1 MNLTMKR
8 LLFTTLLLPTAICAS
23 AQTLPAE
30 LAAMP
35 ERAAGIYHSY
45 EAPSASDAVVPEGYT
60 PFYIS
65 HYGRHGSRWHTSE
78 PFYATPLK
86 ALRQADEKGV
96 LTARGRE
103 LLDQVCRLAE
113 DAGGRYGDLSPRG
126 AREHRDI
133 ARRMYAA
140 WPEVFSTRNGRTC
153 TVDSRATVYPRCIL
167 SMAAFNEGLKE
178 LNPEITT
185 LREASKRN
193 AYYLANQYDTSRGSD
208 IADRTADSLRAVRI
222 DPARFLGTL
231 FTDPSAVDDPV
242 KFMSQIFNLAGI
254 AQDVDYLGI
263 DLYDLFDEKE
273 LYALWEC
280 ENARRYLLMGPSI
293 RFGDTV
299 IESAKPLL
307 RNIVE
312 TAQRVIDGE
321 EQVAASL
328 RFGHDVYLVP
338 LLALLQVEGA
348 SERVERLDDIASN
361 WSTEKI
367 TPMAANIQFVFLRNA
382 ATGDI
387 RVRILHNERD
397 AVLPIPGAPYYEW
410 PVLKKYCEE
419 RLEADVRYSRR

>member
-1 MNLTMKR
+1 MNRTTKQ
-8 LLFTTLLLPTAICAS
+8 LLFTTLLLPAVICAS
-23 AQTLPAE
+23 AQTRPAE
-30 LAAMP
+30 LSAMP
-35 ERAAGIYHSY
+35 ERSAGIYHSY
-45 EAPSASDAVVPEGYT
+45 EEPSLSDAAVPAGYV

-86 ALRQADEKGV
+86 TLRQADEKGI
-96 LTARGRE
+96 LTARGRR
-103 LLDQVCRLAE
+103 LLAQAERLAQ
-113 DAGGRYGDLSPRG
+113 DARDRYGDLSPRG
-126 AREHRDI
+126 AREHRGI

-140 WPEVFSTRNGRTC
+140 WPEVFSTRDGRTC

-178 LNPEITT
+178 QNPEITT

-208 IADRTADSLRAVRI
+208 VADRTADSLREVRV
-222 DPARFLGTL
+222 DPARFLGTI
-231 FTDPSAVDDPV
+231 FTDPSAVDNPV
-242 KFMSQIFNLAGI
+242 KFMSRIFNLAGI

-280 ENARRYLLMGPSI
+280 ENARRYLIMGPSV

-307 RNIVE
+307 RNIIE

-328 RFGHDVYLVP
+328 RFGHDVYLTP

-348 SERVERLDDIASN
+348 SARVERIDDIASS
-361 WSTEKI
+361 WSTEKV
-367 TPMAANIQFVFLRNA
+367 TPMAANIQFIFLRNA
-382 ATGDI
+382 ATGDV

-397 AVLPIPGAPYYEW
+397 AVLPIPGAPYYAW
-410 PVLKKYCEE
+410 PELKKYCEE